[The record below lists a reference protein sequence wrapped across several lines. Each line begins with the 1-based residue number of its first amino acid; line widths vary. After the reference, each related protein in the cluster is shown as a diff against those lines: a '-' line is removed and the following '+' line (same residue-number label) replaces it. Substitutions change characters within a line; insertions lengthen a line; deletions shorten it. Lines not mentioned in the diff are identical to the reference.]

1 MLKAEFK
8 RMWQHK
14 ILLFTILAICIVP
27 SLYAVSFLRGIWDPY
42 GHLNELGMAVVNE
55 DQPVDYNGTTLNIGQ
70 EVVDNLKKDD
80 SFDWQF
86 VDKDEAQQG
95 LKDNKY
101 YMVVTLPKDLSA
113 KAATVTN
120 ADPEQMNID
129 YETNGSLNYPIET
142 AGVTA
147 MKTIK
152 EQVSSK
158 ITLAYANALVSTIKS
173 SGDQIQTAA
182 DGAKQLADGSQQLD
196 SGVAKLQSNMPTLAS
211 GVSQLATGGNQLAGG
226 VNTLV
231 SSTRQSAFALNSSLP
246 QLQTLASGSSQV
258 ASGVDTLVSTTKGS
272 ASMVKNSLGSLNTL
286 NNGAKQVSA
295 GAKELAAG
303 ANKVSA
309 GVSALKQGT
318 DKIDTAAMKKQI
330 SDDIT
335 KVAQSPQIL
344 QTEAGT
350 KMIENLN
357 KQIDQLGT
365 LKDGVNQLDASVNDK
380 DNGLVAG
387 ANKVSAGASSVAA
400 GTQQTYNAMSK
411 MSGQLNDKKTLAQ
424 LDTLNDGA
432 KQVAQGNGQVY
443 FTMARMSG
451 QLNSNQTNN
460 QLNQLTSGASQLNAG
475 LTSLNNRV
483 PTLTSGVN
491 QLKSGTSQLTS
502 GSSTLQNGLQN
513 GANKI
518 KETPLSD
525 KTAKQIASPVKTT
538 QHKYTSVKNYGHG
551 LASFFLS
558 VALFV
563 GCLMFNYGYPVRK
576 RSQKEGGWFSWFISK
591 AVVGA
596 LLATVMA
603 VVLGL
608 AMQAVGLHVQNP
620 GRYYGS
626 MILYTNALMAL
637 SMFLAIAFDNPGRY
651 ITMIIL
657 ILSLGAAGGTFPIAT
672 SSHFYQV
679 ANKYVP
685 TAREIPVLRSAI
697 TGGISEETVAN
708 SYRYLTIMLIVCLG
722 LEMATMYILMKRKG
736 DEADKSR
743 EDGNQTLLSTDY
755 SNWD

>member
-55 DQPVDYNGTTLNIGQ
+55 DQPVDYNGTTLNVGQ
-70 EVVDNLKKDD
+70 EVVDDLKKDD

-86 VDKDEAQQG
+86 VDKNEAQQG

-182 DGAKQLADGSQQLD
+182 DGAKQLADGSEQLD
-196 SGVAKLQSNMPTLAS
+196 SGVAQLQSNMPTLAS

-246 QLQTLASGSSQV
+246 QLQTL
-258 ASGVDTLVSTTKGS
+258 
-272 ASMVKNSLGSLNTL
+272 

-309 GVSALKQGT
+309 GVSELKKGT
-318 DKIDTAAMKKQI
+318 DKIDTAAMKQQI
-330 SDDIT
+330 SGAIT
-335 KVAQSPQIL
+335 MIAQNHQNPQNPQIDTGK
-344 QTEAGT
+344 Q
-350 KMIENLN
+350 MIENLN
-357 KQIDQLGT
+357 KQIDQLGA

-400 GTQQTYNAMSK
+400 GTQQTYDAMSK
-411 MSGQLNDKKTLAQ
+411 
-424 LDTLNDGA
+424 
-432 KQVAQGNGQVY
+432 
-443 FTMARMSG
+443 MSG

>member
-70 EVVDNLKKDD
+70 EVADNLKKDD

-182 DGAKQLADGSQQLD
+182 DGAKQLADGSEQLD
-196 SGVAKLQSNMPTLAS
+196 SGVAQLQSNMPTLAS

-258 ASGVDTLVSTTKGS
+258 ASGVDAIVSSTKSS
-272 ASMVKNSLGSLNTL
+272 ASSVKNSLGSLNTL
-286 NNGAKQVSA
+286 NQGAKQVSDGASQLASGA
-295 GAKELAAG
+295 GQVGSGVAEL
-303 ANKVSA
+303 K
-309 GVSALKQGT
+309 K
-318 DKIDTAAMKKQI
+318 AMTEI
-330 SDDIT
+330 
-335 KVAQSPQIL
+335 AQTPQIL
-344 QTEAGT
+344 NSEAGPQV
-350 KMIENLN
+350 KNLN
-357 KQIDQLGT
+357 SQIDQL
-365 LKDGVNQLDASVNDK
+365 DIAVNDENK
-380 DNGLVAG
+380 GLVAG
-387 ANKVSAGASSVAA
+387 ANWLKSGASQVAA
-400 GTQQTYNAMSK
+400 GTQQTYDDMSK
-411 MSGQLNDKKTLAQ
+411 MSNQLNDEKTLAQ

-443 FTMARMSG
+443 FTMARMNG
-451 QLNSNQTNN
+451 QLNSTQTNN
-460 QLNQLTSGASQLNAG
+460 QLNQLTSGASQLNTG

-483 PTLTSGVN
+483 PTLASGVN

-538 QHKYTSVKNYGHG
+538 QHKYTNVKNYGHG

-576 RSQKEGGWFSWFISK
+576 RSQKEGSWFSWFISK

-608 AMQAVGLHVQNP
+608 AMQTVGLNVQNP

-708 SYRYLTIMLIVCLG
+708 SYHYLTIMLIVCLG

>member
-55 DQPVDYNGTTLNIGQ
+55 DQSVDYNGTTLNIGQ

-95 LKDNKY
+95 LEDNKY
-101 YMVVTLPKDLSA
+101 YMVVTLPKNLSA

-182 DGAKQLADGSQQLD
+182 DGAKQLTDGSQQLD
-196 SGVAKLQSNMPTLAS
+196 SGVAQLQSNMPTLAS

-246 QLQTLASGSSQV
+246 QLQTL
-258 ASGVDTLVSTTKGS
+258 
-272 ASMVKNSLGSLNTL
+272 

-295 GAKELAAG
+295 GAKELADG
-303 ANKVSA
+303 ANEVSV
-309 GVSALKQGT
+309 GVSALKQGA
-318 DKIDTAAMKKQI
+318 DNIDTAAMKQQI
-330 SDDIT
+330 SGALTMI
-335 KVAQSPQIL
+335 AQNPQIL
-344 QTEAGT
+344 KNDDGKQI
-350 KMIENLN
+350 IENLN

-365 LKDGVNQLDASVNDK
+365 LKDGVIQLDASVNDK

-387 ANKVSAGASSVAA
+387 ANKVSAGASMVAA
-400 GTQQTYNAMSK
+400 GTQQTYDAMSK
-411 MSGQLNDKKTLAQ
+411 MSGQLNST
-424 LDTLNDGA
+424 
-432 KQVAQGNGQVY
+432 
-443 FTMARMSG
+443 
-451 QLNSNQTNN
+451 QTNN

-538 QHKYTSVKNYGHG
+538 QHKYTNVKNYGHG

-608 AMQAVGLHVQNP
+608 AMQTVGLHVQNP

-755 SNWD
+755 SNWE

>member
-1 MLKAEFK
+1 
-8 RMWQHK
+8 
-14 ILLFTILAICIVP
+14 
-27 SLYAVSFLRGIWDPY
+27 
-42 GHLNELGMAVVNE
+42 MAVVNE

-70 EVVDNLKKDD
+70 EVADNLKKDD

-182 DGAKQLADGSQQLD
+182 DGAKQLADGSEQLD
-196 SGVAKLQSNMPTLAS
+196 SGVAQLQSNMPTLAS
-211 GVSQLATGGNQLAGG
+211 GVSQLATGGNRLAGG

-246 QLQTLASGSSQV
+246 QLQ
-258 ASGVDTLVSTTKGS
+258 
-272 ASMVKNSLGSLNTL
+272 TL

-318 DKIDTAAMKKQI
+318 DKIDTAAMKQQI
-330 SDDIT
+330 SGAIT
-335 KVAQSPQIL
+335 MIAQNPQNPQNPQIDTGK
-344 QTEAGT
+344 Q
-350 KMIENLN
+350 MIENLN
-357 KQIDQLGT
+357 KQIDQLGA

-400 GTQQTYNAMSK
+400 GTQQTYDAMSK
-411 MSGQLNDKKTLAQ
+411 
-424 LDTLNDGA
+424 
-432 KQVAQGNGQVY
+432 
-443 FTMARMSG
+443 MSG

>member
-42 GHLNELGMAVVNE
+42 GHLNELGVAVVNE
-55 DQPVDYNGTTLNIGQ
+55 DQPVDYNGTTLNVGQ
-70 EVVDNLKKDD
+70 EVVDSLKKND

-86 VDKDEAQQG
+86 VDKNEAQQG
-95 LKDNKY
+95 LKDNQY

-182 DGAKQLADGSQQLD
+182 DGAKQLADGSEQLD
-196 SGVAKLQSNMPTLAS
+196 SGVAQLQSNMPTLAS

-231 SSTRQSAFALNSSLP
+231 SSTRQSAFALNNSLP

-272 ASMVKNSLGSLNTL
+272 ATMVKNSLDNLKTL
-286 NNGAKQVSA
+286 NEGAKKVSA
-295 GAKELAAG
+295 GAKELADDS
-303 ANKVSA
+303 NKVSA
-309 GVSALKQGT
+309 GVSALKQDT
-318 DKIDTAAMKKQI
+318 DKIYTKIAQNCQNLQ
-330 SDDIT
+330 DDADCKT
-335 KVAQSPQIL
+335 
-344 QTEAGT
+344 
-350 KMIENLN
+350 IENLN
-357 KQIDQLGT
+357 KQIDQLDT
-365 LKDGVNQLDASVNDK
+365 LVKQLDASVNNE
-380 DNGLVAG
+380 DNGLA
-387 ANKVSAGASSVAA
+387 AGASQVAA
-400 GTQQTYNAMSK
+400 GTQQTYDDMSK
-411 MSGQLNDKKTLAQ
+411 MSNQLNDEKTLAQ
-424 LDTLNDGA
+424 LDALNDGA

-460 QLNQLTSGASQLNAG
+460 QLNQLTSGASQLNTG

>member
-182 DGAKQLADGSQQLD
+182 DGAKQLADGSEQLD
-196 SGVAKLQSNMPTLAS
+196 SGVAQLQSNMPTLAS
-211 GVSQLATGGNQLAGG
+211 GVSQLATGGNRLAGG

-246 QLQTLASGSSQV
+246 QLQTL
-258 ASGVDTLVSTTKGS
+258 
-272 ASMVKNSLGSLNTL
+272 
-286 NNGAKQVSA
+286 NNGANQVSA

-309 GVSALKQGT
+309 GVSALKKGT
-318 DKIDTAAMKKQI
+318 DKIDTAAMKQQI
-330 SDDIT
+330 SGAIT
-335 KVAQSPQIL
+335 MIAQNPQIL
-344 QTEAGT
+344 QNDTG
-350 KMIENLN
+350 KQMIENLN
-357 KQIDQLGT
+357 KQIDQLGA
-365 LKDGVNQLDASVNDK
+365 LKNGVNQLDASVNDK

-387 ANKVSAGASSVAA
+387 ANKVSAGASMVAT
-400 GTQQTYNAMSK
+400 GTQQTYDAMSK
-411 MSGQLNDKKTLAQ
+411 
-424 LDTLNDGA
+424 
-432 KQVAQGNGQVY
+432 
-443 FTMARMSG
+443 MSG

-576 RSQKEGGWFSWFISK
+576 RSQKEGSWFSWFISK

-608 AMQAVGLHVQNP
+608 AMQAVGLDVQNP

>member
-55 DQPVDYNGTTLNIGQ
+55 DQPVDYNGTTLNVGQ
-70 EVVDNLKKDD
+70 EVVDDLKKDD

-86 VDKDEAQQG
+86 VDKNEAQQG

-196 SGVAKLQSNMPTLAS
+196 SGVAQLQSNMPTLAS
-211 GVSQLATGGNQLAGG
+211 GVSQLATGGNRLAGG

-246 QLQTLASGSSQV
+246 QLQTL
-258 ASGVDTLVSTTKGS
+258 
-272 ASMVKNSLGSLNTL
+272 

-295 GAKELAAG
+295 GAKELATG
-303 ANKVSA
+303 ANEVSA
-309 GVSALKQGT
+309 GVSALKQGA
-318 DKIDTAAMKKQI
+318 DNIDTAAMKQQI
-330 SDDIT
+330 NDAIT
-335 KVAQSPQIL
+335 MIAQKPQIL
-344 QTEAGT
+344 KTDAG
-350 KMIENLN
+350 KQMIENLN
-357 KQIDQLGT
+357 KQIDQLGA
-365 LKDGVNQLDASVNDK
+365 LKNGVNQLDASVNDEN
-380 DNGLVAG
+380 NGLVAG
-387 ANKVSAGASSVAA
+387 ANKVSAGASMVAT
-400 GTQQTYNAMSK
+400 GTQQTYDAMSK
-411 MSGQLNDKKTLAQ
+411 
-424 LDTLNDGA
+424 
-432 KQVAQGNGQVY
+432 
-443 FTMARMSG
+443 MSG

-525 KTAKQIASPVKTT
+525 KTANQIASPVKTT

-708 SYRYLTIMLIVCLG
+708 SYHYLTIMLIVCLG

>member
-14 ILLFTILAICIVP
+14 ILLLTIIAISIVP
-27 SLYAVSFLRGIWDPY
+27 SLYAVSFLKGVWDPY
-42 GHLNELGMAVVNE
+42 GNLNNLGVAVVNE
-55 DQPVDYNGTTLNIGQ
+55 DKAVDYNGSKLAVGSDI
-70 EVVDNLKKDD
+70 VDSLKKDD
-80 SFDWQF
+80 TFDWQF
-86 VDKDEAQQG
+86 VDKNEAEKG
-95 LKDNKY
+95 MKDNKY
-101 YMVVTLPKDLSA
+101 YMVVTLPSDMSA
-113 KAATVTN
+113 KAATVAD
-120 ADPEQMNID
+120 ADPQQMNIS

-142 AGVTA
+142 ASSTA
-147 MKTIK
+147 AKTIK
-152 EQVSSK
+152 SQVSSQV
-158 ITLAYANALVSTIKS
+158 TLAYAKALVSTIKT

-182 DGAKQLADGSQQLD
+182 DGAKQLADGSEQLD
-196 SGVAKLQSNMPTLAS
+196 SGVANLQSNMPTLAS
-211 GVSQLATGGNQLAGG
+211 GVNRLATGGNQLAGG

-231 SSTRQSAFALNSSLP
+231 GSTRESAFALNRSLP

-258 ASGVDTLVSTTKGS
+258 ASGVDALVSTTKGS
-272 ASMVKNSLGSLNTL
+272 ASTVKNSLDSLNTL
-286 NNGAKQVSA
+286 NKGAERVSA
-295 GAKELAAG
+295 GAKELADG

-309 GVSALKQGT
+309 GVSSLKQGT
-318 DKIDTAAMKKQI
+318 DKIDTAVMKQQI
-330 SDDIT
+330 SGAIN
-335 KVAQSPQIL
+335 PQIL
-344 QTEAGT
+344 QTDAGK

-387 ANKVSAGASSVAA
+387 ANKVSTGASLVAA
-400 GTQQTYNAMSK
+400 GTQHTYDAMSK
-411 MSGQLNDKKTLAQ
+411 MSNQLNDKKTLAQ

-460 QLNQLTSGASQLNAG
+460 QLNQLTSGASQLNTG

-491 QLKSGTSQLTS
+491 QLKSGTTQLAS
-502 GSSTLQNGLQN
+502 GSGALQSGLQD
-513 GANKI
+513 GADKI
-518 KETPLSD
+518 KATPLSD

-538 QHKYTSVKNYGHG
+538 QHKYTVVKNYGHG
-551 LASFFLS
+551 LAPFFLS

-563 GCLMFNYGYPVRK
+563 GCILFNYGYPVRK
-576 RSQKEGGWFSWFISK
+576 RSQKKGGWFSWFISK
-591 AVVGA
+591 SVVGA
-596 LLATVMA
+596 VLATAMALILGCVM
-603 VVLGL
+603 
-608 AMQAVGLHVQNP
+608 MAVGLKVENT
-620 GRYYGS
+620 GRYFGS

-651 ITMIIL
+651 ITMLVLII
-657 ILSLGAAGGTFPIAT
+657 SLGAAGGTFPIAT

-679 ANKYVP
+679 ANRYVP
-685 TAREIPVLRSAI
+685 TAQEIPVLRSAV
-697 TGGISEETVAN
+697 TGGIAESTISA
-708 SYRYLTIMLIVCLG
+708 SYRYMVILLIVSLIA
-722 LEMATMYILMKRKG
+722 EMVTMYILMKRKG
-736 DEADKSR
+736 DDADKSR

>member
-55 DQPVDYNGTTLNIGQ
+55 DQPVDYNGTTLNVGQ
-70 EVVDNLKKDD
+70 EVVDDLKKDD

-86 VDKDEAQQG
+86 VDKNEAQQG

-182 DGAKQLADGSQQLD
+182 DGAKQLADGSEQLD
-196 SGVAKLQSNMPTLAS
+196 SGVAQLQSNMPTLAS
-211 GVSQLATGGNQLAGG
+211 GVSQLATGGNRLAGG

-246 QLQTLASGSSQV
+246 QLQTL
-258 ASGVDTLVSTTKGS
+258 
-272 ASMVKNSLGSLNTL
+272 
-286 NNGAKQVSA
+286 NNGANQVSA

-318 DKIDTAAMKKQI
+318 DKIDTAVMKKQI
-330 SDDIT
+330 SGAIT
-335 KVAQSPQIL
+335 MIAQNPQIL
-344 QTEAGT
+344 NTDAG
-350 KMIENLN
+350 KQMIENLN
-357 KQIDQLGT
+357 KQIDQLGA

-387 ANKVSAGASSVAA
+387 ANKVSAGASMVAA

-411 MSGQLNDKKTLAQ
+411 
-424 LDTLNDGA
+424 
-432 KQVAQGNGQVY
+432 
-443 FTMARMSG
+443 MSG

>member
-70 EVVDNLKKDD
+70 EVADNLKKDD

-182 DGAKQLADGSQQLD
+182 DGAKQLADGSEQLD
-196 SGVAKLQSNMPTLAS
+196 SGVAQLQSNMPTLAS
-211 GVSQLATGGNQLAGG
+211 GVSQLATGGNRLAGG

-246 QLQTLASGSSQV
+246 QLQ
-258 ASGVDTLVSTTKGS
+258 
-272 ASMVKNSLGSLNTL
+272 TL

-318 DKIDTAAMKKQI
+318 DKIDTAAMKQQI
-330 SDDIT
+330 SGAIT
-335 KVAQSPQIL
+335 MIAQNPQNPQNPQIDTGK
-344 QTEAGT
+344 Q
-350 KMIENLN
+350 MIENLN
-357 KQIDQLGT
+357 KQIDQLGA

-400 GTQQTYNAMSK
+400 GTQQTYDAMSK
-411 MSGQLNDKKTLAQ
+411 
-424 LDTLNDGA
+424 
-432 KQVAQGNGQVY
+432 
-443 FTMARMSG
+443 MSG

>member
-101 YMVVTLPKDLSA
+101 YMVVTLPKNLSA

-173 SGDQIQTAA
+173 SGEQIQTAA

-196 SGVAKLQSNMPTLAS
+196 SGVAQLQSNMPTLAS
-211 GVSQLATGGNQLAGG
+211 GVSQLATGGNRLAGG

-258 ASGVDTLVSTTKGS
+258 ASGVDAIVSSTKSS
-272 ASMVKNSLGSLNTL
+272 ASSVKNSLGSLNTL
-286 NNGAKQVSA
+286 NQGAKQVSDGASQLASGA
-295 GAKELAAG
+295 GQVGSGVAEL
-303 ANKVSA
+303 K
-309 GVSALKQGT
+309 K
-318 DKIDTAAMKKQI
+318 AMTEI
-330 SDDIT
+330 
-335 KVAQSPQIL
+335 AQNPQIL
-344 QTEAGT
+344 NSEAGPQV
-350 KMIENLN
+350 KNLN
-357 KQIDQLGT
+357 SQIDQL
-365 LKDGVNQLDASVNDK
+365 DIAVNDENK
-380 DNGLVAG
+380 GLVAG
-387 ANKVSAGASSVAA
+387 ANRLKSGASQVAA
-400 GTQQTYNAMSK
+400 GTQQTYDDMSK
-411 MSGQLNDKKTLAQ
+411 MSNQLNDEKTLAQ
-424 LDTLNDGA
+424 LDALNDGA

-483 PTLTSGVN
+483 PTLASGVN

-518 KETPLSD
+518 KETPLSN
-525 KTAKQIASPVKTT
+525 KTAKQIARPVKTT

-755 SNWD
+755 SNWE